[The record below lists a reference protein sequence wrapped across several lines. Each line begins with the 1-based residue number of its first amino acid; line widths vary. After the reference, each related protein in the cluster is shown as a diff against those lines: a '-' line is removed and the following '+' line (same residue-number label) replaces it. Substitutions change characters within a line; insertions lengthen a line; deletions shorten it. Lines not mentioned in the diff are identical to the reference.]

1 MTEMRASVLVDLAG
15 NLEREAK
22 KFQRALGQ
30 VGRQGARD
38 LQRLERPLNRVQ
50 RGLSRFGRHALVAGG
65 AAIAVGGTLALRNA
79 MRIEERRERLGV
91 QAKKT
96 TAEMEAVWDRITK
109 AAGNVNLDPKELLG
123 AVEAIVERTGDL
135 DFATANLGN
144 LANALQAT
152 GAGGEAIG
160 GIAAELQK
168 MDIRGPEAVAEALDI
183 LNAQGKQGAFT
194 LQNLAA
200 LGPRV
205 FAAYAASGRGGMEA
219 IREMGAA
226 LQMIRQG
233 TGSSEQAAT
242 AFEALMRT
250 LQDADKVKVLQEGGI
265 QLFDPEALKRGE
277 EVLRPVNEL
286 MGEIIRAAGGK
297 GTILSQIFDAE
308 AMRAFNTAL
317 AEFRKNGQLNSLE
330 KFFNVQAAGD
340 TAADAQRISRTTK
353 AVAEG
358 TGAAISKAAEDGLLP
373 AMKAGAA
380 FVKDAMTDG
389 IGAAFE
395 RVGMR
400 VRGTDIRP
408 GELRDTGRRRTDSV
422 DNPEFE
428 ANRTIGLN
436 RMRALN
442 NLAPQGRVV
451 IEVLGNAR
459 VKSVEARGMA
469 LEANSGLIMD
479 GGN

>member
-15 NLEREAK
+15 NLEREAR

-50 RGLSRFGRHALVAGG
+50 RGLSRFGRRAATAATAGLVVGG
-65 AAIAVGGTLALRNA
+65 ALALRNA

-91 QAKKT
+91 QAKKS
-96 TAEMEAVWDRITK
+96 TAEMEALWTRINK
-109 AAGNVNLDPKELLG
+109 AAGEVNLDPKQLLG

-168 MDIRGPEAVAEALDI
+168 MDIRGPAAVAEALDI
-183 LNAQGKQGAFT
+183 LNAQGKAGAFT

-205 FAAYAASGRGGMEA
+205 FAAYAASGRGGMDA

-233 TGSSEQAAT
+233 TGSSEQATT

-277 EVLRPVNEL
+277 EVLRPVNAL

-297 GTILSQIFDAE
+297 GTVLSQIFDAE

-317 AEFRKNGQLNSLE
+317 AEFRREGQLPSLE
-330 KFFNVQAAGD
+330 KFFGVQPAGD
-340 TAADAQRISRTTK
+340 TAADARRVAATASQVTGGVGARITK
-353 AVAEG
+353 L
-358 TGAAISKAAEDGLLP
+358 AEDGIVP

-380 FVKDAMTDG
+380 FVKDAMEGG

-395 RVGMR
+395 HMGMR
-400 VRGTDIRP
+400 AQGADVRP
-408 GELRDTGRRRTDSV
+408 GELRDTGRAAGTAV
-422 DNPEFE
+422 DVMSGRSAAPAQATQPAAVE
-428 ANRTIGLN
+428 APT
-436 RMRALN
+436 
-442 NLAPQGRVV
+442 GRVV
-451 IEVLGNAR
+451 IEVQGPGR
-459 VKSVEARGMA
+459 VREVRAQGLRLDVE
-469 LEANSGLIMD
+469 SGLMMQ
-479 GGN
+479 GGG

>member
-1 MTEMRASVLVDLAG
+1 
-15 NLEREAK
+15 
-22 KFQRALGQ
+22 
-30 VGRQGARD
+30 
-38 LQRLERPLNRVQ
+38 
-50 RGLSRFGRHALVAGG
+50 
-65 AAIAVGGTLALRNA
+65 
-79 MRIEERRERLGV
+79 
-91 QAKKT
+91 
-96 TAEMEAVWDRITK
+96 
-109 AAGNVNLDPKELLG
+109 
-123 AVEAIVERTGDL
+123 
-135 DFATANLGN
+135 
-144 LANALQAT
+144 
-152 GAGGEAIG
+152 
-160 GIAAELQK
+160 
-168 MDIRGPEAVAEALDI
+168 
-183 LNAQGKQGAFT
+183 
-194 LQNLAA
+194 
-200 LGPRV
+200 V